1 MLRRYSGSVRVF
13 FPKFSRE
20 DVIREV
26 GRCAYALRE
35 ELGLERVIIFGSY
48 ARGDYTAASDIDIL
62 VIFDDERSSEDKV
75 YKSLMRN
82 IRLPRVELHIVPK
95 RELEAYEKSRW
106 MRTIEEEG
114 IKIL

>member
-1 MLRRYSGSVRVF
+1 MPRRYSGSVRVF

-48 ARGDYTAASDIDIL
+48 ARGDYTVASDIDIL
-62 VIFDDERSSEDKV
+62 VVFNEEKSTEDKV
-75 YKSLMRN
+75 YKSLKRD
-82 IRLPRVELHIVPK
+82 IKLPRVELHILPK
-95 RELEAYEKSRW
+95 KELEAYKTSKW